1 MPLRL
6 KHLEVHGYKS
16 FATKTDFLFGAGVSA
31 IVGPN
36 GSGKSNVVDGIRWVL
51 GEQSYNLL
59 RGKRTED
66 MIFGGSDLRARAGMA
81 QVTLTFDNADGW
93 LPIDFAEVAISRRAY
108 RDGENEYLLNGQRV
122 RLRDLHEL
130 LAKCGLS
137 ERTYT
142 IIGQGLIDTA
152 LSLKAEERRALF
164 EEAAGI
170 GLYRHKRE
178 DALKK
183 LDATQRNLDRV
194 LDILTEIKPRLRSLE
209 RQSQRAR
216 EYNVVRDDLKSVL
229 RLWYGFH
236 WHRLNEDLAGARTQ
250 AEATALELFGLQSNQ
265 EQADRQFAELRTRL
279 AAQRTQINEWR
290 AQSDSLRDVSESLMR
305 DVAVADER
313 LRSLGAQ
320 RESLLAELPALEAQL
335 AEAATRAAT
344 AQTEVTR
351 LATEADDARAQ
362 TAAAEAALVHRETE
376 RASLRQKETNARE
389 TLNQIEAEVM
399 GTNARQNQ
407 LRERGERLQAQQT
420 EQKTL
425 LETLARTET
434 DARARVAQAA
444 DELNAKQTARAEAE
458 TAVTA
463 QTEAIRQAEAE
474 RAAALER
481 TATARAEAE
490 RLRARQEVLEQ
501 ARADLVGFTSGAKVL
516 LERQFPARGVLAELL
531 TVPAELEAAI
541 SAALGVHLEG
551 LVLTSSTD
559 VEAALEALGQSS
571 GRAALLAQDVA
582 AAPELLP
589 IPADADCLGNAARLV
604 STEAAHRPLIDLLL
618 GQVLVVNQRPAA
630 QRLASALPAHASV
643 VTLAGEVFT
652 ASGLVYGGGE
662 AAPSMLQQAR
672 ERRDLTAEVEAA
684 TARVSELEQAQNQAA
699 QTVEAGRE
707 ALAQKLA
714 ALKETQ
720 DAERRATV
728 ARDSLALEA
737 ERAAQELAVRREQLT
752 ALEHEAAQINAEL
765 QAAQT
770 RLEELAASKQSA
782 AALVQ
787 AASQDVSAFTVEELT
802 AQLARWQ
809 TTVTL
814 AARAVQDAYTRADE
828 LARAQTATESLIT
841 DRRAK
846 VARLE
851 DEARL
856 VSESI
861 SDSRTRSASLYD
873 QITELQARLQPA
885 LSELAQ
891 LEAEQTR
898 FEAADA
904 DARAV
909 LHTAERKHS
918 QTQLDATRKNEELE
932 GLRRRIEEDF
942 GLVEFDYNETITGPQ
957 PLPMSDV
964 VERLERVAELP
975 DGLEEQLNRKRGQL
989 RRMGAINP
997 DAEREF
1003 NEVKERHDFLTTQVA
1018 DLESAKTQ
1026 LQEVI
1031 TEMDVL
1037 MEREFRKTFDAV
1049 AAEFRET
1056 FTRLFGGG
1064 WAKLVLTDPEH
1075 MTQSGVD
1082 IQCKLPG
1089 KKTQGLSML
1098 SGGERSLTACA
1109 LVFALLKV
1117 SNTPF
1122 VVLDEVDAML
1132 DEANVGRYRDMLHEL
1147 SQTTQFIVVTH
1158 NRNTVQVAET
1168 VYGITMGADSASQ
1181 MISLKL
1187 DGEKVEP
1194 QKGAAFTLENV
1205 GKH

>member
-16 FATKTDFLFGAGVSA
+16 FAAKTDFIFGAGVSA

-51 GEQSYNLL
+51 GEQSYHLL

-183 LDATQRNLDRV
+183 LEATQRNLDRV
-194 LDILTEIKPRLRSLE
+194 LDILAEIKPRLRSLE

-216 EYNVVRDDLKSVL
+216 EYNVVRDDLKGVL
-229 RLWYGFH
+229 RTWYGFH
-236 WHRLNEDLAGARTQ
+236 WHRLNEELATARAQ

-265 EQADRQFAELRTRL
+265 ESTDRRFAALRAQL
-279 AAQRTQINEWR
+279 ASQRAQINEWR
-290 AQSDSLRDVSESLMR
+290 VQADALRDVSESLMR

-313 LRSLGAQ
+313 LRSLAAQ
-320 RESLLAELPALEAQL
+320 RENLLAELPGLEAQL
-335 AEAATRAAT
+335 AEATARATA

-351 LATEADDARAQ
+351 LAAEADEAKAQ
-362 TAAAEAALVHRETE
+362 AAAAQAALAHRETE

-389 TLNQIEAEVM
+389 TLNQIDAEVM
-399 GTNARQNQ
+399 ATNARQTQ
-407 LRERGERLQAQQT
+407 LFERGERLQTQLT
-420 EQKTL
+420 EQKNL
-425 LETLARTET
+425 LETLTHTET
-434 DARARVAQAA
+434 EARAKVAQAA
-444 DELNAKQTARAEAE
+444 ENLNAQQLARLEAE
-458 TAVTA
+458 SALSA

-481 TATARAEAE
+481 TAIARAEAE
-490 RLRARQEVLEQ
+490 RLRARQEVLAQ

-541 SAALGVHLEG
+541 SAALGAHLEG
-551 LVLTSSTD
+551 LVLSSRAEVD
-559 VEAALEALGQSS
+559 AALETLGQTS
-571 GRAALLAQDVA
+571 GRAALLPQDVA
-582 AAPELLP
+582 AVPEWLPAPQ
-589 IPADADCLGNAARLV
+589 DADCLGNAAQLV
-604 STEAAHRPLIDLLL
+604 SAEMTYRPLIDLLL
-618 GQVLVVNQRPAA
+618 GQVLVARHRAAA
-630 QRLASALPAHASV
+630 QRLASALPAQASV

-684 TARVSELEQAQNQAA
+684 VTRVSDLEAAQNQAA
-699 QTVEAGRE
+699 QTVEAARE
-707 ALAQKLA
+707 VLIQKQA
-714 ALKETQ
+714 ALKEAQ
-720 DAERRATV
+720 AAERQATV
-728 ARDSLALEA
+728 ARDALALEA
-737 ERAAQELAVRREQLT
+737 ERATQELAMRRDQLS
-752 ALEHEAAQINAEL
+752 ALEREAEHIHTEL
-765 QAAQT
+765 QAAQI
-770 RLEELAASKQSA
+770 RLEELANHKQSA
-782 AALVQ
+782 EALLQ
-787 AASQDVSAFTVEELT
+787 AAAQDVSAFTIEELT

-814 AARAVQDAYTRADE
+814 AARAVQDAHIRAEE
-828 LARAQTATESLIT
+828 LARAQTVTESLIA

-846 VARLE
+846 IARLE
-851 DEARL
+851 DEAQQ
-856 VSESI
+856 VAETI
-861 SDSRTRSASLYD
+861 ADSRARSAAFYD
-873 QITELQARLQPA
+873 QITDLQARLQPA
-885 LSELAQ
+885 QNELAK

-909 LHTAERKHS
+909 LHAAERKHS
-918 QTQLDATRKNEELE
+918 QAQLEATRKNEELE
-932 GLRRRIEEDF
+932 SLRRRIEEDF

-975 DGLEEQLNRKRGQL
+975 EGLEEQLTRKRGQL

-1003 NEVKERHDFLTTQVA
+1003 NEVKERHDFLTAQVA

-1132 DEANVGRYRDMLHEL
+1132 DEANVGRYRDMLQEL

-1194 QKGAAFTLENV
+1194 QNGAAFTLESV
-1205 GKH
+1205 GKN